1 VKPYVIYTVRPSDGG
16 CGEVKRVAI
25 VGGGQPEKGDYI
37 DPNGEFQYM
46 GWKKLVGA
54 DGFPTDIRVLKAR
67 R

>member
-1 VKPYVIYTVRPSDGG
+1 RIAV
-16 CGEVKRVAI
+16 
-25 VGGGQPEKGDYI
+25 VGGRSVEKGDYI
-37 DPNGEFQYM
+37 DEKGEFQYL

>member
-1 VKPYVIYTVRPSDGG
+1 
-16 CGEVKRVAI
+16 VKRVAI